1 MAPPRHRDRGFSRRI
16 QYGLF
21 FGYVGAAMGV
31 VAGIALVLIAR
42 FDPTAFE
49 GIKGLALDMTAPVT
63 KVTRPIVR
71 GGGSLADDVGGYF
84 GAVSEN
90 KRLHAELADA
100 QRGLIEARIL
110 AFENARL
117 KRMLK
122 LVGDQNQP
130 IVAARVVGSDLTG
143 TRRYVTLA
151 AGSADGVAPGQP
163 VRAADGVVGRTTEV
177 GAHASRVVL
186 LSDGSSAIPLRVVRT
201 GEAALGEGRGD
212 GTMEIHSTV
221 VGGPGFRRGDL
232 LATSGVGGVYP
243 PDLPVAVVT
252 GTSGEIATARPL
264 AIPAKLDFA
273 IVLPQAPVPPPVAP
287 PQGHR
292 R

>member
-1 MAPPRHRDRGFSRRI
+1 M
-16 QYGLF
+16 
-21 FGYVGAAMGV
+21 
-31 VAGIALVLIAR
+31 
-42 FDPTAFE
+42 
-49 GIKGLALDMTAPVT
+49 
-63 KVTRPIVR
+63 
-71 GGGSLADDVGGYF
+71 
-84 GAVSEN
+84 
-90 KRLHAELADA
+90 
-100 QRGLIEARIL
+100 L
-110 AFENARL
+110 AFENVRL
-117 KRMLK
+117 KRTLK

-143 TRRYVTLA
+143 TRRYVTIA

-177 GAHASRVVL
+177 GAHAARVVL

-201 GEAALGEGRGD
+201 GEPALGEGRGD
-212 GTMEIHSTV
+212 GAMEIHSTV

-232 LATSGVGGVYP
+232 LVTSGVGGVYP

-252 GTSGEIATARPL
+252 GTSGEIATGRPL
-264 AIPAKLDFA
+264 AVPGKLDFA

-292 R
+292 H